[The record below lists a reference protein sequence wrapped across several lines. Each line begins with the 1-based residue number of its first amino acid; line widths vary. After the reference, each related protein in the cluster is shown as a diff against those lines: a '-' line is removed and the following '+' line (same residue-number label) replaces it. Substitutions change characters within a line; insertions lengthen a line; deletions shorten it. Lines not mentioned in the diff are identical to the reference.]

1 MDELFFY
8 ILFLLLIKAYAR
20 FFKLDLSGRHILF
33 VSLVFYLP
41 VFLFVAQNML
51 PVYTLISA
59 YCALLCLQD
68 HQTMYIDWHW
78 KGLSILLIAMCA
90 AFAPAGYRLQGCLL
104 FSLPAFFMHRY
115 FGWNGSADGWF
126 LLLFGWILG
135 LERMLICM
143 LATLVCAFLY
153 LAFTRKKQL
162 PFLSFLSI
170 GFLASL
176 LRGYA
181 IYATMF
187 L

>member
-1 MDELFFY
+1 MYELFFY
-8 ILFLLLIKAYAR
+8 ALFLFLIKAYCTI
-20 FFKLDLSGRHILF
+20 FQLECKISH
-33 VSLVFYLP
+33 LVFASIIFYAPLP
-41 VFLFVAQNML
+41 FMVAQALL
-51 PVYTLISA
+51 PVYMLIGA

-68 HQTMYIDWHW
+68 HQTMYIGWQW
-78 KGLSILLIAMCA
+78 KGLTVLFLATCFFLSTASYKL
-90 AFAPAGYRLQGCLL
+90 PGSLL
-104 FSLPAFFMHRY
+104 FSVPAFFMSKKL
-115 FGWNGSADGWF
+115 GWNGSADGWF

-143 LATLVCAFLY
+143 LITLVGAFFY
-153 LAFTRKKQL
+153 LVFTRQKQL
-162 PFLSFLSI
+162 PFLSFLAI